1 MKFMSQTNFQKK
13 FYQNAER
20 VMTVCKWIIY
30 AVMLGSVL
38 GIVGALFSYAIS
50 YATQARESNP
60 YFLLLLPV
68 SAVLIRLFYHIFHAD
83 DDQGTNIVLS
93 AIHSNDEVPLRM
105 SVLIF
110 FSTIL
115 SHLSGASVGREGAA
129 LQLGGSLGAWFGRI
143 FNFNAQDKK
152 TMIMCGMSG
161 VFAALF
167 GTPMAAAV
175 FSMEV
180 VSVGIML
187 YAALLPCVITA
198 YIAHGMAT
206 LLAVPTPYYDII
218 ALPDFTLRAGIAA
231 LVFGAACGLI
241 SMAFCITLRKVE
253 KFAHT
258 AFYNRY
264 LRAFVFGTLLLG
276 GTLCAGSQEYNGA
289 GGGAIALAVLGKPF
303 TWAFLIKILF
313 TAVSIAAGYKGGEI
327 VPSFFI
333 GATFGSLVASLCGA
347 NPSLLA
353 AIGIGCVFCGVT
365 NCPLSSLLICFEL
378 FGLAAA
384 PYFIISIAISYM
396 VSGYYGLYSG
406 QKIVYSKYKSIFI
419 DTKAV

>member
-1 MKFMSQTNFQKK
+1 MNDKTRFQKK
-13 FYQNAER
+13 IDQNMER
-20 VMTVCKWIIY
+20 AVTVFKWIVY

-38 GIVGALFSYAIS
+38 GIIGSLFAYLIS
-50 YATQARESNP
+50 MVTAARQANP
-60 YFLLLLPV
+60 RFLLLLPFG
-68 SAVLIRLFYHIFHAD
+68 AVVIRLFYHAFHSD
-83 DDQGTNIVLS
+83 DDRGTNIVLS

-105 SVLIF
+105 TVLIF

-129 LQLGGSLGAWFGRI
+129 LQLGGSLGNWFGRI
-143 FNFNAQDKK
+143 FNFNPQDKK

-180 VSVGIML
+180 VSVGIMH

-198 YIAHGMAT
+198 YIAHGIAVLLDIPGEHYAILNMPAFNLSTGAVT
-206 LLAVPTPYYDII
+206 L
-218 ALPDFTLRAGIAA
+218 F
-231 LVFGAACGLI
+231 FGAACGLI
-241 SMAFCITLRKVE
+241 SMLFCICLRKVE

-258 AFYNRY
+258 YIDNRY
-264 LRAFVFGTLLLG
+264 LRAFICGLLLLAATYVSG
-276 GTLCAGSQEYNGA
+276 DQFYNGA
-289 GGGAIALAVLGKPF
+289 GADAVAAAVSGKIF
-303 TWAFLIKILF
+303 TYAFLVKMLF

-327 VPSFFI
+327 VPSLFI
-333 GATFGSLVASLCGA
+333 GATFGSLVASLIGF
-347 NPSLLA
+347 NPSLMA
-353 AIGIGCVFCGVT
+353 AVGTGCVFCGVT

-378 FGLAAA
+378 FGLDAA
-384 PYFIISIAISYM
+384 PFFILSIAVSYT

-406 QKIVYSKYKSIFI
+406 QKIVYSKYKSIYI
-419 DTKAV
+419 DTRAR